1 MLKMS
6 SSSKTNPFISLFGA
20 VLILAGCSTVASEYN
35 EETLKRIAMPA
46 FMVERSIPAGHFN
59 LTAWERIHKKG
70 APANVYIEGDSF
82 PWGRTPPT
90 GDIFTVAS
98 PANPVALHL
107 SSRDKSKNLIYLARP
122 CQYNSDP
129 EVAGCD
135 DDDGDYWLGKRFS
148 PEVIDSYMIVLDEI
162 SARYGI
168 SGFNLVGYGGGAN
181 IAAILAGNR
190 DDILSLRTV
199 AGNLNPDLVAH
210 LHEGQSVPEA
220 LSAADIAP
228 RLADLPQHHFVGAV
242 DEEIPPAVYHSFR
255 QAMGPTN
262 CLHYTVIEDADH
274 ERGWVEKWPALLQM
288 SISCLEEPEPRP
300 LPPSPHNDGLGK
312 EKYRK

>member
-1 MLKMS
+1 MISFPTTK
-6 SSSKTNPFISLFGA
+6 PFLCLFCA
-20 VLILAGCSTVASEYN
+20 ALLLAGCSTVASEYN

-46 FMVERSIPAGHFN
+46 FMVERSIPAGKFN
-59 LTAWERIHKKG
+59 LTAWERIHQKG

-82 PWGRTPPT
+82 PWGLTIPE

-98 PANPVALHL
+98 PDNPVAMHL

-122 CQYNSDP
+122 CQYDSNR
-129 EVAGCD
+129 ELAGCD
-135 DDDGDYWLGKRFS
+135 EDGDYWLSKRFS

-168 SGFNLVGYGGGAN
+168 TGFNIIGYGGGAN

-199 AGNLNPDLVAH
+199 AGNLNPDLTAH
-210 LHEGQSVPEA
+210 LHEGRSVPEA
-220 LSAADIAP
+220 LNATDIAP

-242 DEEIPPAVYHSFR
+242 DEIIPPAVYHSFR

-288 SISCLEEPEPRP
+288 SISCLEVVEPRP